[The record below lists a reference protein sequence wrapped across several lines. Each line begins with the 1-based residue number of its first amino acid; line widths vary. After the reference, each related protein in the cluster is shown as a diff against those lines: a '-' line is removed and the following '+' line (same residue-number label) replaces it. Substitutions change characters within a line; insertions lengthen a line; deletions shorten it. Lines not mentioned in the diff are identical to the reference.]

1 LSQELTA
8 HLHHIDLNPNR
19 KNLPSTK
26 ISNPI
31 KKIKQDKFNSIN
43 NNKKNIT
50 CYFINH
56 INF

>member
-50 CYFINH
+50 CYL
-56 INF
+56 